1 MSVNASNILSC
12 VDVNFLFK
20 ITEVESSKPTENPID
35 VSIASVKED
44 SNWQS
49 FSVGISPSN
58 KERVYVVTPQPV
70 TTSSMSSQVEQKKQK
85 TVKETENN
93 SKESKKTFDA
103 EKEKTKSVSD
113 TFESIE
119 KAYQVLPQAVNNLA
133 VASTGPESVPLWGIM
148 EHEEFASLSD
158 NERDDEKN
166 ESPEIPVLYSGHSK
180 ASDRLMPGHQ
190 YISMYRL
197 IYNRSKNFSMSYEFL
212 DEKRRE
218 L

>member
-12 VDVNFLFK
+12 VDVNFSFK

-70 TTSSMSSQVEQKKQK
+70 ATSSMSSQVEQKKQK

-93 SKESKKTFDA
+93 SKESKKAFDA

-180 ASDRLMPGHQ
+180 ASDRCQ
-190 YISMYRL
+190 VINTYQCI
-197 IYNRSKNFSMSYEFL
+197 
-212 DEKRRE
+212 D
-218 L
+218 